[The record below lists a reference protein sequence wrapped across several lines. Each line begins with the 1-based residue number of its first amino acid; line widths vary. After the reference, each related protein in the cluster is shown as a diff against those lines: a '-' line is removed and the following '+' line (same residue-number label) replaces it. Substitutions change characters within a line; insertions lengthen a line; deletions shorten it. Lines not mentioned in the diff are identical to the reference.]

1 MCVSINGIAQLA
13 LLNCR
18 RMYSNILSQPNR
30 VPQDFGDDA
39 LTKRA
44 AQFRATTKCC
54 SLPYHI
60 RAFIIRND
68 TTASDEERTA
78 ASHAIKTLLD
88 YCRKHWKLYVD
99 TIVKKTR
106 SHGFPLQCL
115 SCDTNTRWHAASGLR
130 VDSLTGQD
138 HQYCKKFTANLT
150 ESMKT
155 MLKLPTIRDMWSHVR
170 KDYDPDDNTQ
180 FQHREEAKQLAKDL
194 GYVSAVIPVDAP
206 QIPQHVDDIPVGH
219 HCFACVKS
227 DISQPLVRI
236 TCEWCGT
243 PFTINN

>member
-1 MCVSINGIAQLA
+1 MHSD
-13 LLNCR
+13 
-18 RMYSNILSQPNR
+18 ILSQPDR

-44 AQFRATTKCC
+44 AQFRAKTKSC

-68 TTASDEERTA
+68 PTASDEERA
-78 ASHAIKTLLD
+78 VASRAIKTLVD
-88 YCRKHWKLYVD
+88 YCNKHWQLYVD
-99 TIVKKTR
+99 TILKKKR

-115 SCDTNTRWHAASGLR
+115 SCGTNTRWHAPSGLR

-138 HQYCKKFTANLT
+138 HQYCKKFTASLT

-155 MLKLPTIRDMWSHVR
+155 MLALPTIRDMWSEVR
-170 KDYDPDDNTQ
+170 KVYDADDNTP

-194 GYVSAVIPVDAP
+194 GYVSTTTPADAVQTP
-206 QIPQHVDDIPVGH
+206 QPVDDIPAGWY
-219 HCFACVKS
+219 CFACTKS
-227 DISQPLVRI
+227 EISQPFVRM
-236 TCEWCGT
+236 TCEWCDT
-243 PFTINN
+243 PFVTTTTN